1 MLCTGCCEIPAVLK
15 PISLFHGI
23 LKKWRQQGVKTVDDI
38 AKRAGIYKAKKK
50 RNTSQKSSQYNAKP
64 NAFNSF
70 QQKDMSAELD
80 EMEQLFLDEINSH

>member
-1 MLCTGCCEIPAVLK
+1 MCSSDL
-15 PISLFHGI
+15 
-23 LKKWRQQGVKTVDDI
+23 GVKTVDDI
-38 AKRAGIYKAKKK
+38 AKASTEYHEAKK